1 MALVTVTYL
10 QQTDPSQL
18 VPSSR
23 PLPEDARID
32 WVQQITPEFSRFLY
46 LGVGSELHWADRLV
60 LTRRQWLEQLR
71 APGSE
76 THVLYRHGAPQGYIE
91 LAAAPGTAGTEVEI
105 FYFGLFPQ
113 AIGQGLGGAL
123 LTEGIRRAWTLDERH
138 AGMAPVSRVW
148 LHTCSLD
155 GQQALPNYQARGF
168 TVYDVQE
175 EQTEVRD
182 PSKDLWPDASRV

>member
-91 LAAAPGTAGTEVEI
+91 LAAVPGTAGTEVEI